1 METTLTIGSGETCDI
16 HFAGRF
22 IEKQHARLRISGEEV
37 MIEDLGSQFGTF
49 VNGQQ
54 INETLSLLPK
64 DKVKI
69 GTQLL
74 DWEAYSEGVES
85 AEHDPNPIYF
95 KDLFSYRGRISRSNY
110 LFILLF
116 FAVSPLLIFFGVPAG
131 LVLIERI
138 KRRGGINLDHFIEPL
153 WSLFGLLVLFIF
165 VMQSIK
171 RYQTSR
177 TEK

>member
-1 METTLTIGSGETCDI
+1 MEGIYTIGKEDTCDI

-22 IEKQHARLRISGEEV
+22 IEKQHARLTVSGEEV

-49 VNGQQ
+49 VNGQR
-54 INETLSLLPK
+54 INETRSLLPK

-85 AEHDPNPIYF
+85 AMHDPNPIYF
-95 KDLFSYRGRISRSNY
+95 KDLFSIRGRISRSNY

-116 FAVSPLLIFFGVPAG
+116 FAVSPLLIFFGVPAV
-131 LVLIERI
+131 LVLI
-138 KRRGGINLDHFIEPL
+138 KRRGSIDLDHLIEPL
-153 WSLFGLLVLFIF
+153 WWLFGLLTLFIF
-165 VMQSIK
+165 FMQSIK
-171 RYQTSR
+171 RYRTYR